1 MSCFTWNLEGSR
13 KVVAGLI
20 FLQLACLWF
29 NLSSSGPWGFL
40 FQSDGSS
47 AGPWEKYDFRKL
59 FERYT
64 EKIAFFKQPQ
74 EQEITFEKTNFRVP
88 KILTLK
94 TRLTAI
100 RSLALK
106 PRLAQW
112 PIHHHCP
119 TTECSSF
126 CSTKIGSAFLLVK
139 VHNYKSSPHEEDM
152 LHNRFLLLLICWFLE
167 RTK

>member
-1 MSCFTWNLEGSR
+1 MKPPTTSQSLIFTMVPLPHPTLPGSLFPVLFRFFRLSWAISGYERSLWHCALASHMSCFTWNLEGSR
-13 KVVAGLI
+13 KVVVGLI

-74 EQEITFEKTNFRVP
+74 EQEITFEKTISEFQ
-88 KILTLK
+88 K
-94 TRLTAI
+94 
-100 RSLALK
+100 
-106 PRLAQW
+106 
-112 PIHHHCP
+112 
-119 TTECSSF
+119 F
-126 CSTKIGSAFLLVK
+126 
-139 VHNYKSSPHEEDM
+139 
-152 LHNRFLLLLICWFLE
+152 
-167 RTK
+167 